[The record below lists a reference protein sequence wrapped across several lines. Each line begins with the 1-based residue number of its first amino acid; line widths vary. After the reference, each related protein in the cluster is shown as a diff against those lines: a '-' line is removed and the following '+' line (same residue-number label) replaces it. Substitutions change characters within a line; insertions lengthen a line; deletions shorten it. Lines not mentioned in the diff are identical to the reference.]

1 MSVSDAEAKWEK
13 AKKAVD
19 KSKYPEDDAYY
30 AVVTKIFKNMMHEE
44 LPVGTILNFDKFIS
58 EIFGFSRSETDANR
72 QMTSSGS
79 KKTDDKSESRKQDIQ
94 NAAWKHVVS
103 GNHKK
108 AFDAAYSVAK
118 AHAKEDR
125 YGDDT
130 AHEIATRKAKHAV
143 KTAVELHTKKR

>member
-1 MSVSDAEAKWEK
+1 
-13 AKKAVD
+13 
-19 KSKYPEDDAYY
+19 
-30 AVVTKIFKNMMHEE
+30 MHEE
-44 LPVGTILNFDKFIS
+44 LPVGTILNFDKFIA

-72 QMTSSGS
+72 KITSSGS
-79 KKTDDKSESRKQDIQ
+79 KMDDKSESRKKDIQ

-108 AFDAAYSVAK
+108 AFDAAYTVAK

-125 YGDDT
+125 YGDDA
-130 AHEIATRKAKHAV
+130 AHEIATRKAKTAV